1 MKRLLAALAVLGPTA
16 VATAHPIQFG
26 VADVDELGG
35 GEVQLSLRFSGSE
48 ASPTPE
54 LALVLDGC
62 EPLGPVRVEE
72 DPPGNRRTQ
81 RVRCAGS
88 LDGHRLRVEGLAGRD
103 EEVAVVVRRR
113 DGEVERGLLRA
124 DASTFAIAERPDVVT
139 TLGRYGALG
148 VEHILLGFDHLL
160 FVLALLLL
168 VRSRRTLLLTL
179 TAFTLGHSV
188 TLVCAAMGWLQV
200 RAVPVEATIALSIV
214 VLARELEVLRTRPDR
229 TGSLIN
235 PEFGSSWRLA
245 LVSTDMP
252 LIVDGPKD
260 YGIDAMCDRCTVCT
274 RFCPAEALSPE
285 KQEVNG
291 VFRWHVDTGKCQ
303 PYFNRLWGCK
313 ICLMVCPFNGRGAFK
328 EGYKGIAKDLA
339 QAKDYLG
346 YLPKLAENTP
356 DASSNLVLSKYLNK

>member
-16 VATAHPIQFG
+16 VAMAHPIQFG

-124 DASTFAIAERPDVVT
+124 DANTFAIAERPDVFT
-139 TLGRYGALG
+139 TLGRYGGLG

-200 RAVPVEATIALSIV
+200 RSVPVEATIALSIV

-229 TGSLIN
+229 APGLGFRHPAPVAALFGLLHGLGFAGALREIGLPAGQLTAALLSFNVGVEVGQLLFVAAVAGLAWVLGERSRPLRTWTPRLIGGVAAYW
-235 PEFGSSWRLA
+235 F
-245 LVSTDMP
+245 LVR
-252 LIVDGPKD
+252 V
-260 YGIDAMCDRCTVCT
+260 V
-274 RFCPAEALSPE
+274 E
-285 KQEVNG
+285 
-291 VFRWHVDTGKCQ
+291 
-303 PYFNRLWGCK
+303 
-313 ICLMVCPFNGRGAFK
+313 
-328 EGYKGIAKDLA
+328 
-339 QAKDYLG
+339 LG
-346 YLPKLAENTP
+346 T
-356 DASSNLVLSKYLNK
+356 